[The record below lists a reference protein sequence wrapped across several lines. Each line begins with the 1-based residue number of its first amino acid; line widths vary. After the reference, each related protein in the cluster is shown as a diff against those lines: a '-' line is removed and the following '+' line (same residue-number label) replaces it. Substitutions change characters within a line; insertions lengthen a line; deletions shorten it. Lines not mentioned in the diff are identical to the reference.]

1 MVLLQ
6 LGRRRDSAKPA
17 DPRVA
22 GCGGGSGLSAHWL
35 DRVGAAQLRSSRRYP
50 RLFSGGW
57 GDPDFLDRVGESI
70 RHPRPLSEIE
80 LTWSSWRG
88 EIGGLVARA
97 GWFASPDP
105 DLPPESR
112 RAVLQLLSPSVA
124 PSRVVI
130 LFAAHNDHGYETRM
144 RLGRHLVEHD
154 IASLILE
161 NPFYGRR
168 QPLDTALRPVTTVAE
183 LLVMGRAAVTEGRAL
198 VAALRAQGVDEVGV
212 SGFSMGGTIAA
223 LVSSL
228 SSGPLATIP
237 LAAAHSPAAAYT
249 EGVLSN
255 AVDWEALGG
264 PDAPARLAEVLD
276 WASVLRIAPP
286 PHTSKALLAAPN
298 GDAYVPAQ
306 AIEALHHHWPGS
318 ELRWLPGGHV
328 SVGLRGART
337 QAAVIAEG
345 LGRV

>member
-1 MVLLQ
+1 M
-6 LGRRRDSAKPA
+6 
-17 DPRVA
+17 
-22 GCGGGSGLSAHWL
+22 
-35 DRVGAAQLRSSRRYP
+35 
-50 RLFSGGW
+50 
-57 GDPDFLDRVGESI
+57 
-70 RHPRPLSEIE
+70 
-80 LTWSSWRG
+80 
-88 EIGGLVARA
+88 GGLVART
-97 GWFASPDP
+97 GWFPSPDP

-112 RAVLQLLSPSVA
+112 RAVLQLLSSSVA

-168 QPLDTALRPVTTVAE
+168 QPLDGRPVTTVAE

-198 VAALRAQGVDEVGV
+198 VAALRAQGVDEIGV

-249 EGVLSN
+249 EGVLSK

-264 PDAPARLAEVLD
+264 SDAPAKLAEVLD
-276 WASVLRIAPP
+276 CASVLRIAPP
-286 PHTSKALLAAPN
+286 PHTAKALLAAPS
-298 GDAYVPAQ
+298 GDAYVPAR
-306 AIEALHHHWPGS
+306 AVEALHHHWPGS

-337 QAAVIAEG
+337 QAALIAEG
-345 LGRV
+345 FGRV

>member
-1 MVLLQ
+1 
-6 LGRRRDSAKPA
+6 
-17 DPRVA
+17 
-22 GCGGGSGLSAHWL
+22 
-35 DRVGAAQLRSSRRYP
+35 
-50 RLFSGGW
+50 
-57 GDPDFLDRVGESI
+57 
-70 RHPRPLSEIE
+70 
-80 LTWSSWRG
+80 
-88 EIGGLVARA
+88 
-97 GWFASPDP
+97 
-105 DLPPESR
+105 
-112 RAVLQLLSPSVA
+112 VLQLLSPSVA

-168 QPLDTALRPVTTVAE
+168 QPLETALRPVTTVAE
-183 LLVMGRAAVTEGRAL
+183 LLVMGRAAVAEGRAL

-264 PDAPARLAEVLD
+264 TGARDRLAEVLD

-286 PHTSKALLAAPN
+286 PHTAKAILAAPS
-298 GDAYVPAQ
+298 GDAYVPAR
-306 AIEALHHHWPGS
+306 AVEALHHHWPGS